1 MLQAGLDPINP
12 VKDEGL
18 SEGEG
23 RRNNSAISIRA
34 EDDSDKDRDVYANAS
49 NK

>member
-1 MLQAGLDPINP
+1 VLQAGLDPIDP
-12 VKDEGL
+12 IKDEGL

-23 RRNNSAISIRA
+23 RRNNSAVSIGA
-34 EDDSDKDRDVYANAS
+34 EDDSDKDGDVYADAS